1 MQKSDLLSPHYVRDL
16 LTRYGLSPRKKWG
29 QHFLTDNHVLQ
40 KIINAAAPEAADCV
54 LEIGPGLGAL
64 TQGLVARAGK
74 VLAVE
79 LDKGLAD
86 LLAVNFH
93 EHLQA
98 QTLEIIQGDVLKLD
112 IPALLAPYSGKTIK
126 VVANLPYYITTP
138 VIMRLLEM
146 PVFFSSIT
154 VMVQKEVAQRMSARP
169 GTKDYGALSL
179 AVGYY
184 ATSEIVAN
192 VPTNCFVP
200 RPEVDSAVII
210 LRALEKPPVAG
221 DKAFLFRVIH
231 AAFGQRRKTLV
242 NALFAAGIGE
252 NKEYLAGVLASI
264 GLRTDIRGEAL
275 DLLQFAKLA
284 EELRE

>member
-1 MQKSDLLSPHYVRDL
+1 MQKNELLSPRYVRDL

-29 QHFLTDNHVLQ
+29 QHFLTDPHVLQ
-40 KIINAAAPEAADCV
+40 KILNAAAPEAEDCV

-64 TQGLVARAGK
+64 TQGLVAGAGK

-79 LDKGLAD
+79 LDKSLVD

-93 EHLQA
+93 DTIQA

-112 IPALLAPYSGKTIK
+112 LPALLNPYRDKTLK

-146 PVFFSSIT
+146 PVFFSSVT
-154 VMVQKEVAQRMSARP
+154 VMVQKEVALRMSAKP

-184 ATSEIVAN
+184 ADTEIVAN
-192 VPTNCFVP
+192 VPTNSFLP
-200 RPEVDSAVII
+200 RPEVDSAVIV
-210 LRALEKPPVAG
+210 LRALEKPPVTG
-221 DKAFLFRVIH
+221 DKDFLFKVIH

-242 NALFAAGIGE
+242 NALFAVGIGE
-252 NKEYLAGVLASI
+252 SKEQLTTVLTHC

-275 DLLQFAKLA
+275 DLLQFSKLA
-284 EELRE
+284 EELHE